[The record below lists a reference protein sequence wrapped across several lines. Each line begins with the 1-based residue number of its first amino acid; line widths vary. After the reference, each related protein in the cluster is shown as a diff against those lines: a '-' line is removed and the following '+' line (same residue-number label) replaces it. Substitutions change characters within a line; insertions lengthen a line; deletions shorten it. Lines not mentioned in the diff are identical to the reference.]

1 MRLGIY
7 GGTFD
12 PVHYGHLIAADQFRE
27 RCELDRVL
35 FVPAGKPPHKQRHVI
50 TEGKR
55 RVEMLQLALA
65 GDPRFGVN
73 RMELER
79 DEPSFTLDTLGQIQ
93 REHPEAELFFLMGAD
108 SLAEFPTW
116 REPQRILELARVAV
130 ANRGRTAPDPG
141 PVGEALGVDLAS
153 QVTVVDMPAVDLS
166 ASDLRSRV
174 GSGRSIR
181 YMTPRAVEE
190 YIRTHDLYRC

>member
-27 RCELDRVL
+27 QCELDQVL
-35 FVPAGKPPHKQRHVI
+35 FVPAGKPPHKQTREI
-50 TEGKR
+50 TAGKQ
-55 RVEMLQLALA
+55 RVEMLKLAVA
-65 GDPRFGVN
+65 GDPRFGVSTI
-73 RMELER
+73 ELDR
-79 DEPSFTLDTLGQIQ
+79 DEPSFTLDTLGQLR
-93 REHPEAELFFLMGAD
+93 REQPDAELYFLMGAD

-116 REPQRILELARVAV
+116 REPARIVELAHIAV
-130 ANRGRTAPDPG
+130 ANRGRSVPDPG
-141 PVGEALGVDLAS
+141 PVGEAIGVDLAS
-153 QVTVVDMPAVDLS
+153 RVTVVEMPAVDLS
-166 ASDLRSRV
+166 ASDLRARV

-190 YIRTHDLYRC
+190 YVRTHDLYGC